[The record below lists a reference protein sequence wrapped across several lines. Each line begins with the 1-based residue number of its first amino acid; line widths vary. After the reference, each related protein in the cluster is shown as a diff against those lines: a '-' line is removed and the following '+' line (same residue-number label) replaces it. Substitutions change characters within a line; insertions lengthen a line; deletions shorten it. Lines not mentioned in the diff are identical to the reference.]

1 MLSGHQRSEGTVE
14 LTGGVIRRDQEGSQ
28 FAVRRL
34 VLSALVAAYLTL
46 LLNQTVVSSLLA
58 INGWT
63 LLGPLLVV
71 LFGINFFLAQ
81 LLSISRF
88 QKPWLILL
96 VSMAAGSQYF
106 IQQFG
111 IVIDKNMLINVLE
124 TDSSEATDLLSSGMF
139 VYGAMSILLPAL
151 LIALVGIRRS
161 GYAVRGIAVW
171 AGSLVASLAVVAVVI
186 FSQYQSYAS
195 VFRENRYLSHEA
207 LPLSFLTAGYGAA
220 QIKLSELFPPAFIH
234 VAEDARLVSA
244 DITAATR
251 PQLVV
256 LVLGETARAD
266 HLSINGYERK
276 TTPEL
281 ELRQLVNFGAID
293 ACGTATAVSLPCMF
307 SYLSR
312 ENYDDTLAKHSD
324 NVLDVLAAAGVRVL
338 WQDNNSGCKE
348 VCARIDTE
356 NLFSTPQSSLCE
368 YEHCQDTILLEGLRN
383 QLIAELSGQRP
394 VLVVLHQ
401 QGNHGPEYYKRSELT
416 QKQFLPEC
424 TSNMFDKCTQQEIT
438 NAYDNAIFATDAFL
452 ADTIMLLESL
462 AGHYDATMMYVSD
475 HGESLGEN
483 GVYLHGLPY
492 WMAPDAQKKVPFL
505 MWKPGL
511 DSSVQQSLD
520 ACKESGLALS
530 HDYLFDFLLHY
541 MRVRTSFMRP
551 ELDVFELCPDF
562 ASKLGLSDG

>member
-1 MLSGHQRSEGTVE
+1 MKSTVE
-14 LTGGVIRRDQEGSQ
+14 GVRQPNVVSQ
-28 FAVRRL
+28 FALRRL
-34 VLSALVAAYLTL
+34 VLSAVVAAYITL
-46 LLNQTVVSSLLA
+46 LLNQPVVSSLLA
-58 INGWT
+58 IDGWS
-63 LLGPLLVV
+63 LLVPLLVV
-71 LFGINFFLAQ
+71 LFGINLFLSQ
-81 LLSISRF
+81 LLSISRL

-111 IVIDKNMLINVLE
+111 IVIDKNMLINILE
-124 TDSSEATDLLSSGMF
+124 TDSREATDLLSSGMF
-139 VYGAMSILLPAL
+139 VYGAMYILLPAL
-151 LIALVGIRRS
+151 LIGFIGIRNS
-161 GYAVRGIAVW
+161 GHAVRIFAIW
-171 AGSLVASLAVVAVVI
+171 AGSLMASLAVVAIVI

-195 VFRENRYLSHEA
+195 VFREHRYLSHQA
-207 LPLSFLTAGYGAA
+207 LPLSVLTASYGAA
-220 QIKLSELFPPAFIH
+220 QTKLSELFPPPFIH
-234 VAEDARLVSA
+234 IAKDTRLMDA
-244 DITAATR
+244 DITATTR

-281 ELRQLVNFGAID
+281 ERRQLVNFGAID

-338 WQDNNSGCKE
+338 WLDNNSGCKE

-356 NLFSTPQSSLCE
+356 NLFSAPQSSVCE
-368 YEHCQDTILLEGLRN
+368 YEHCQDTILLEGLRDR
-383 QLIAELSGQRP
+383 LIAELSGQRP

-401 QGNHGPEYYKRSELT
+401 QGNHGPEYYKRSDKT
-416 QKQFLPEC
+416 QKRFLPEC
-424 TSNMFDKCTQQEIT
+424 TTNMFDMCTQQEII
-438 NAYDNAIFATDAFL
+438 NAYDNAIVATDAFL
-452 ADTIMLLESL
+452 ADTITLLESL
-462 AGHYDATMMYVSD
+462 DGHYDATMMYVSD

-505 MWKPGL
+505 MWRPGL

-530 HDYLFDFLLHY
+530 HDYLFDSLLHY
-541 MRVRTSFMRP
+541 MRIQTSFMRP
-551 ELDVFELCPDF
+551 ELDFFQRCPQF
-562 ASKLGLSDG
+562 ASELGLPDRAGGF

>member
-1 MLSGHQRSEGTVE
+1 MLFEHQRSEGTVKSTTE
-14 LTGGVIRRDQEGSQ
+14 SIRQPNVVSL
-28 FAVRRL
+28 FAVRRP
-34 VLSALVAAYLTL
+34 VLSAVVAAYITL
-46 LLNQTVVSSLLA
+46 LLNQPIVSSLLA
-58 INGWT
+58 INGWS
-63 LLGPLLVV
+63 LLGPLLFV

-81 LLSISRF
+81 LLSISRL

-96 VSMAAGSQYF
+96 VSMAASSQYF

-111 IVIDKNMLINVLE
+111 IVIDKNMLINILE
-124 TDSSEATDLLSSGMF
+124 TDSREATDLLSSGMF
-139 VYGAMSILLPAL
+139 IYGAMSILLPAL
-151 LIALVGIRRS
+151 LITLIGIHKT
-161 GYAVRGIAVW
+161 GHAVRAIAAW
-171 AGSLVASLAVVAVVI
+171 AGSLVASLAIVTVVI
-186 FSQYQSYAS
+186 FLQYQSYAS

-207 LPLSFLTAGYGAA
+207 LPLSVLTAGLGAA
-220 QIKLSELFPPAFIH
+220 QIKLSELFPPPFIH
-234 VAEDARLVSA
+234 IAGDARLMDA
-244 DITAATR
+244 DITATSR
-251 PQLVV
+251 PQLLV

-266 HLSINGYERK
+266 HLSINAYERK

-281 ELRQLVNFGAID
+281 ERRQLVNFGAID
-293 ACGTATAVSLPCMF
+293 ACGTATAISLPCMF

-324 NVLDVLAAAGVRVL
+324 NVLDVLARAGVRVL

-356 NLFSTPQSSLCE
+356 NLFSAPRSSLCE
-368 YEHCQDTILLEGLRN
+368 HGHCQDTILLQGLENR
-383 QLIAELSGQRP
+383 LIAEVSGQRP

-401 QGNHGPEYYKRSELT
+401 QGNHGPEYFKRSDQS

-424 TSNMFDKCTQQEIT
+424 TTNMFDKCTQQEII

-452 ADTIMLLESL
+452 ADTITLLESL
-462 AGHYDATMMYVSD
+462 ADHYAATMMYVSD

-505 MWKPGL
+505 LWKPGL
-511 DSSVQQSLD
+511 DGSVQQLLD

-530 HDYLFDFLLHY
+530 HDYLFDSLLHY
-541 MRVRTSFMRP
+541 MRVETAFMRP
-551 ELDVFELCPDF
+551 ELDVFEVCPGF
-562 ASKLGLSDG
+562 ASKLGLLDV

>member
-1 MLSGHQRSEGTVE
+1 MKSTVD
-14 LTGGVIRRDQEGSQ
+14 GIRQPNVESL

-34 VLSALVAAYLTL
+34 VLSAVVAAYLTL
-46 LLNQTVVSSLLA
+46 LVNQSVVSSLLA
-58 INGWT
+58 IDGWS
-63 LLGPLLVV
+63 LLVPLLVV

-81 LLSISRF
+81 LLSISRL

-111 IVIDKNMLINVLE
+111 IVIDKNMLINILE
-124 TDSSEATDLLSSGMF
+124 TDSREATDLLSSGMF
-139 VYGAMSILLPAL
+139 FYGAMYILLPAL
-151 LIALVGIRRS
+151 LIGSIGIRNS
-161 GYAVRGIAVW
+161 GHAVRSFAIW
-171 AGSLVASLAVVAVVI
+171 AGSLMASLAVVAIVI

-195 VFRENRYLSHEA
+195 VFREHRYLSHKA
-207 LPLSFLTAGYGAA
+207 LPLSVLTASYGAA
-220 QIKLSELFPPAFIH
+220 QTKLSELFPPPFIH
-234 VAEDARLVSA
+234 IAEDARLMDA
-244 DITAATR
+244 DITATTR

-281 ELRQLVNFGAID
+281 ERRQLVNFGAID

-312 ENYDDTLAKHSD
+312 ENYDDTRAKHSD

-338 WQDNNSGCKE
+338 WLDNNSGCKE
-348 VCARIDTE
+348 VCARIDTK
-356 NLFSTPQSSLCE
+356 NLFSAPQSTLCE
-368 YEHCQDTILLEGLRN
+368 YEHCQDTILLEGLRDR
-383 QLIAELSGQRP
+383 LIAELSGQRP

-401 QGNHGPEYYKRSELT
+401 QGNHGPEYYKRSDKT

-424 TSNMFDKCTQQEIT
+424 TTNMFDMCTQQEII

-452 ADTIMLLESL
+452 ADTITLLESL
-462 AGHYDATMMYVSD
+462 GGHYDATMMYVSD

-505 MWKPGL
+505 MWRSGL

-530 HDYLFDFLLHY
+530 HDYLFDSFLHY
-541 MRVRTSFMRP
+541 MRIQTSFMRP
-551 ELDVFELCPDF
+551 ELDLFQRCPQF
-562 ASKLGLSDG
+562 ASELGLSVIANVFGGAGLV